1 VVQQAA
7 LAYEPHQLSNY
18 LKDLASH
25 FHGWYNDHIVL
36 HENTDTRNAR
46 LLLSTTVKQ
55 VLGEW
60 FRFIGCDR
68 PF

>member
-1 VVQQAA
+1 MKKLAAYPEVVQQSA

-36 HENTDTRNAR
+36 HENIVIPHD
-46 LLLSTTVKQ
+46 LK
-55 VLGEW
+55 
-60 FRFIGCDR
+60 
-68 PF
+68 